1 MQIMNI
7 PYKLI
12 AVDLDGTLVRNDQS
26 ISQRTVDTL
35 IRVQEMGVKVA
46 VASGRPTFGT
56 AHVAETLRLD
66 EFGGYVMSYNGGEI
80 YDWGTKSLLHAQ
92 TLDENVIPYLY
103 MCAREHGMP
112 IMTYIEK
119 EVVSEVDNNEYIQY
133 SVMRN
138 RMTLRKVD
146 DFVKAVEGA
155 GIVKCIIVGSPIL
168 LPALETK
175 MQERLKGKAGVFRSE
190 PFFLEIVPM
199 GIDKGKGLSILL
211 DKIGMKKSEIIAFG
225 DGYNDTSMLQ
235 FAGMGIAM
243 GNAAEEIKK
252 AADMVTLSNNDDG
265 VAIALE
271 KLIIRPQDMPC

>member
-1 MQIMNI
+1 MNI

-46 VASGRPTFGT
+46 VASGRSTFGT

-155 GIVKCIIVGSPIL
+155 GIVKCIIVGSPTL

-271 KLIIRPQDMPC
+271 KLIIRLQDMPC

>member
-1 MQIMNI
+1 M

-155 GIVKCIIVGSPIL
+155 GIVKCIIVGSPTL

>member
-1 MQIMNI
+1 MNI

-155 GIVKCIIVGSPIL
+155 GIVKCIIVGSPTL

-271 KLIIRPQDMPC
+271 KLIIRLQDMPC